1 MIREWQGE
9 RWIASRYDGLGNRI
23 GTESSFGANILS
35 ERNELGALVHLTAYR
50 QKERAWSA
58 QMQYNACGAETQ
70 RLFSNGISSC
80 WEYDVAGRPVFHE
93 VRSSSAPDALGGGK
107 VFEARR
113 YRWDVNHRLQEI
125 TNELTRESA
134 VFSYENAGRFIC
146 ARERGFETIFRT
158 MDAVGNLYETR
169 DCSDRI
175 YGAGS
180 RLEKSGIDRKE
191 MRNQYQGGFGRLV
204 TKGRTFF
211 YDEEGNLA
219 KKVDP
224 DGSTWTYAY
233 FGNGMLREVIR
244 PDQSRVCFQYDA
256 FGRRT
261 EKSVTKTAR
270 KDHGKKRRQRVTR
283 FLWNGNALLHEWEE
297 MRTEEAKASDVR
309 VNYRAEFL
317 LKMEQREA
325 ERRRREAEQG
335 EKIPKSLITWIFE
348 DDLIPRGKLTE
359 KQNYSIISDYLGTPQ
374 RVYDESGKERIGDG
388 ARSLR
393 TCQEGAPKDRY
404 GRAERRI
411 GEGKLIPFRFQGQYE
426 DEETG
431 LYYNRFRYYDPNEGC
446 YTQQDPIGLAGGNPT
461 LYGYVSD
468 PLCELDP
475 FGLVWDDLLRG
486 GLGHHLFPRSVAKK
500 LGIGVLARAYRA
512 FVISKRCGRIGT
524 TASEDAP
531 CADRAGSPLSRQQIY
546 RNHRRFL
553 ENGAPCL

>member
-1 MIREWQGE
+1 M
-9 RWIASRYDGLGNRI
+9 
-23 GTESSFGANILS
+23 
-35 ERNELGALVHLTAYR
+35 
-50 QKERAWSA
+50 
-58 QMQYNACGAETQ
+58 
-70 RLFSNGISSC
+70 
-80 WEYDVAGRPVFHE
+80 
-93 VRSSSAPDALGGGK
+93 
-107 VFEARR
+107 
-113 YRWDVNHRLQEI
+113 
-125 TNELTRESA
+125 
-134 VFSYENAGRFIC
+134 
-146 ARERGFETIFRT
+146 
-158 MDAVGNLYETR
+158 
-169 DCSDRI
+169 
-175 YGAGS
+175 
-180 RLEKSGIDRKE
+180 
-191 MRNQYQGGFGRLV
+191 

-219 KKVDP
+219 KKVEP

-244 PDQSRVCFQYDA
+244 PDENRVCFQYDA

-261 EKSVTKTAR
+261 EKSVTKTTR
-270 KDHGKKRRQRVTR
+270 KDQGKKRRQRVTR

-297 MRTEEAKASDVR
+297 MRTEEVKASDVR
-309 VNYRAEFL
+309 VDYRAEFL

-374 RVYDESGKERIGDG
+374 RVYDESGKEVWEMALDLYGRVKGAPRIGM
-388 ARSLR
+388 
-393 TCQEGAPKDRY
+393 
-404 GRAERRI
+404 AEQNS
-411 GEGKLIPFRFQGQYE
+411 GLAKESSVPFRFQGQYE

-461 LYGYVSD
+461 LYGYVWILFASSIH
-468 PLCELDP
+468 LDW
-475 FGLVWDDLLRG
+475 FGMICGGRLGTPSVSEVCCKKAWHRG
-486 GLGHHLFPRSVAKK
+486 ISA
-500 LGIGVLARAYRA
+500 AYRA
-512 FVISKRCGRIGT
+512 FVVSKRCGRIGT